1 MFASPE
7 GIISPS
13 PAQRCSFTNAGLP
26 GSVSLGAGGAGRAVP
41 AVSRWIAFRVS
52 RYIPI
57 YPGLSRY
64 IPIYPGLCTSIPIHP
79 EPLPP
84 LICIAARSP
93 LSHWPEPAADLHP
106 RGRSAN
112 GAARREGG
120 ARMRRSRPA
129 APERWAG
136 LGWAGLGRALPGL
149 GRAGP
154 GSGLREERE
163 TRRAGCLCRSCHC
176 GEQRS
181 PPAPSPLLPFPGI
194 AVIWPREIYFCSVF
208 FFFF

>member
-26 GSVSLGAGGAGRAVP
+26 GSVSLGAGGAERAVP

-64 IPIYPGLCTSIPIHP
+64 IPIYPGLSRSIPIHP

-136 LGWAGLGRALPGL
+136 LGWAGLGRALRGWAGLCRGWAGL
-149 GRAGP
+149 GRAP
-154 GSGLREERE
+154 GTGKKG
-163 TRRAGCLCRSCHC
+163 RRAELGASAVPAIAESSDRLPLPPPF
-176 GEQRS
+176 S
-181 PPAPSPLLPFPGI
+181 PSLG
-194 AVIWPREIYFCSVF
+194 SQ
-208 FFFF
+208 